1 MCLLAHWEYVST
13 HCSNVIVSVSFCV
26 NKYVE
31 NILRHPIRA
40 HFQCQ
45 STSSTCNIL
54 KNNTLRRCLLTRW
67 EYFQLH
73 CCSSTLIICD
83 VFQLAYWECAWTPC
97 QSTFSMSKHIL
108 NILILQNKHVENEPT
123 SMFETCSYTL
133 SWDHTHRCFFPSC
146 ILIMCFNTL
155 SKHILNLKAH
165 SQPAKFLKINVL
177 RRCLLLRWECASTHC
192 SDVSGIHF
200 VYFFYS
206 TLTPYQS
213 TFSI

>member
-1 MCLLAHWEYVST
+1 MLQLHVKAHSQYKSMLRMCLLAHWEYVST

-97 QSTFSMSKHIL
+97 QSTFSMSKHIFKL
-108 NILILQNKHVENEPT
+108 LIFENKQVENVPT
-123 SMFETCSYTL
+123 STLRIYFYTL
-133 SWDHTHRCFFPSC
+133 PWYHRYRFLCFSSM
-146 ILIMCFNTL
+146 LRMCFNTL
-155 SKHILNLKAH
+155 LKHILNVLILK
-165 SQPAKFLKINVL
+165 K
-177 RRCLLLRWECASTHC
+177 
-192 SDVSGIHF
+192 
-200 VYFFYS
+200 
-206 TLTPYQS
+206 
-213 TFSI
+213 